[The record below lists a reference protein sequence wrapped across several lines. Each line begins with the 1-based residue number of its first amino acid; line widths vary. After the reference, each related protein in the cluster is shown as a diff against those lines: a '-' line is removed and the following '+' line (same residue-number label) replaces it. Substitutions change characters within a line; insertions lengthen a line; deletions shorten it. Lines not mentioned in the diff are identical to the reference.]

1 MSKTMYSM
9 ALFFY
14 NTDNNNFEEKEL
26 EKKNTHT
33 THTSCRVKPLPIP
46 HFQVLADVDGPSPSS
61 PPLPPALLTMV

>member
-26 EKKNTHT
+26 EKKKHTHNTHVV
-33 THTSCRVKPLPIP
+33 SC
-46 HFQVLADVDGPSPSS
+46 
-61 PPLPPALLTMV
+61 